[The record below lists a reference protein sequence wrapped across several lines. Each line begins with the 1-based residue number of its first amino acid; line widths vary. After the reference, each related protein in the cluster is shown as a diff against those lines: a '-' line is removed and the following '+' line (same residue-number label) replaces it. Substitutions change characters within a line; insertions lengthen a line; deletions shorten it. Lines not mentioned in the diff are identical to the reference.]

1 MDTEQVTPYFME
13 NDEWYCINDNPEYP
27 ERGLALTPAGKSMP
41 EVVQSYEDFYA
52 IVRDEDTGVII
63 DP

>member
-1 MDTEQVTPYFME
+1 ME